1 MQQQFLNNEKEVLK
15 LLKNTYTQSQ
25 KDVEKKIAKLEFD
38 INGLQ
43 QEYDWAADED
53 KAGIQSKIQAKIY
66 QKQYQEAL
74 HGQIDTILDNLHT
87 KAYKGV
93 DDYLKHSY
101 EDGFI
106 GTMYDLH
113 GQGIPLIMPIDQQAV
128 TRAVQ
133 LDSKISKNL
142 YTKMGEN
149 VQDLKK
155 NIAAE
160 VSRGIVNGA
169 SYADVA
175 QQIKL
180 KMTGTYNTNGGAMS
194 RAMTIARTE
203 GHRVQVQAGFDA
215 CYAAKD
221 MGANVLKQWD
231 SALENRTRPTHRVVD
246 GEIRELDKPFSNGL
260 QCPGDSS
267 GGAAEVV
274 NCRCALLQR
283 AKWAMDDEE
292 LQVLKD
298 RAAFYGLDKTQS
310 FEEFKAKYIDAAKP
324 KKEYLTKKKLE
335 QKVAE
340 IAAAQQLLVSGTDEW
355 QKLEDEKAVYQE
367 KLDKKIDAAEIKKL
381 TKEQILLQDKI
392 DGYQI
397 DTYNGIWKD
406 DVTTKE
412 WEAKK
417 DAIPKKKAYFEQQ
430 LQNATDQADID
441 KWTALLA
448 SLDDFDKKG
457 KAYAA
462 LQSDMRKVHSQ
473 LINLQK
479 KSGKIKVSDAYTQER
494 KDNAL
499 WFTNNNGGFA
509 SADKYFDPPAQKLLN
524 SATKKEFDGFYTYTS
539 GSGGHNRPLAGFQK
553 PWSKP
558 GRGWEEEFFVG
569 SKKVW
574 IDYEGKGEQIRGLTT
589 LIQKSTY
596 DKDVWL
602 QSGQDFATVEGLLG
616 LKYGTINKMSDT
628 ELQQLVG
635 NKAVIQQFISTAVN
649 KGGGACFN
657 SKPMKLNIFAPEG
670 AQMLYVSDR
679 GAFGKGENEVILQR
693 GGTYEITKV
702 YWGIDETDGNRR
714 KLFFDMDIH
723 PEAGYDLFQQDPSEW
738 KGSTANYKD

>member
-1 MQQQFLNNEKEVLK
+1 VQQQFLNNEKEVLK

-142 YTKMGEN
+142 YSKMGEN

-231 SALENRTRPTHRVVD
+231 STLDNRTRPTHRVVD

-283 AKWAMDDEE
+283 AKWALDEE
-292 LQVLKD
+292 ELETLKK
-298 RAAFYGLDKTQS
+298 RAEYYGLDKTEN
-310 FEEFKAKYIDAAKP
+310 FEDFKKKYLNAVEKVENEDLEYKISKEKNQLKDYEEQFKQVSGGWTYDEIINDFGSLEDFADGDDLENMEAIAGKVKSIRERIKEWTDKITKKKQGALTKTGNYVTMKLPKPSEKARLEVLGGAECWIEDVSGYGFPDGARGIKKTAAATIYTTPDNTRFVYPKNYNKTNQTLSPELAIEAWTKVPENVRTKIQKTVHVVDYYNPQDAYWRKKYKNFSHSYATGGEEITIYRNTRHNLEYLVQTYCHEGGHYIDANLPGASLIDRYSEQ
-324 KKEYLTKKKLE
+324 KEWQNAMKQDLKTSKKK
-335 QKVAE
+335 
-340 IAAAQQLLVSGTDEW
+340 SW
-355 QKLEDEKAVYQE
+355 
-367 KLDKKIDAAEIKKL
+367 
-381 TKEQILLQDKI
+381 
-392 DGYQI
+392 
-397 DTYNGIWKD
+397 
-406 DVTTKE
+406 
-412 WEAKK
+412 
-417 DAIPKKKAYFEQQ
+417 
-430 LQNATDQADID
+430 
-441 KWTALLA
+441 
-448 SLDDFDKKG
+448 
-457 KAYAA
+457 
-462 LQSDMRKVHSQ
+462 RKY
-473 LINLQK
+473 
-479 KSGKIKVSDAYTQER
+479 GE
-494 KDNAL
+494 
-499 WFTNNNGGFA
+499 
-509 SADKYFDPPAQKLLN
+509 N
-524 SATKKEFDGFYTYTS
+524 SATEDFADSVAYYTLN
-539 GSGGHNRPLAGFQK
+539 H
-553 PWSKP
+553 
-558 GRGWEEEFFVG
+558 EEFTKTFPER
-569 SKKVW
+569 SK
-574 IDYEGKGEQIRGLTT
+574 
-589 LIQKSTY
+589 
-596 DKDVWL
+596 
-602 QSGQDFATVEGLLG
+602 LLEKI
-616 LKYGTINKMSDT
+616 LK
-628 ELQQLVG
+628 
-635 NKAVIQQFISTAVN
+635 
-649 KGGGACFN
+649 
-657 SKPMKLNIFAPEG
+657 
-670 AQMLYVSDR
+670 
-679 GAFGKGENEVILQR
+679 
-693 GGTYEITKV
+693 
-702 YWGIDETDGNRR
+702 
-714 KLFFDMDIH
+714 
-723 PEAGYDLFQQDPSEW
+723 
-738 KGSTANYKD
+738 

>member
-231 SALENRTRPTHRVVD
+231 SALDNRTRPTHRVVD

-283 AKWAMDDEE
+283 AKWALDEE
-292 LQVLKD
+292 ELETLKK
-298 RAAFYGLDKTQS
+298 RAEYYGLDKTENFEDFKKKYLKAVEKENVNGLLTKNKKENGIISKTRRSLKQWKVEYKEVKPLKKELAESEIISRLSGGDETKGSCSSLAFAYIGNVHGLDVLDFRGGDSLEYFAKNGHIRQIMDDLPDVKGIAYKVKKEAAETAKILLSLEHGKKYYCAVGKHAAIIRNTENGVEYLELQS
-310 FEEFKAKYIDAAKP
+310 KSENGWISCKAKYGTAMKALVQRFGCRKTADRRFGKVWE
-324 KKEYLTKKKLE
+324 KDVYLME
-335 QKVAE
+335 V
-340 IAAAQQLLVSGTDEW
+340 
-355 QKLEDEKAVYQE
+355 
-367 KLDKKIDAAEIKKL
+367 
-381 TKEQILLQDKI
+381 
-392 DGYQI
+392 
-397 DTYNGIWKD
+397 DTFK
-406 DVTTKE
+406 
-412 WEAKK
+412 
-417 DAIPKKKAYFEQQ
+417 
-430 LQNATDQADID
+430 
-441 KWTALLA
+441 
-448 SLDDFDKKG
+448 
-457 KAYAA
+457 
-462 LQSDMRKVHSQ
+462 
-473 LINLQK
+473 
-479 KSGKIKVSDAYTQER
+479 
-494 KDNAL
+494 
-499 WFTNNNGGFA
+499 NN
-509 SADKYFDPPAQKLLN
+509 
-524 SATKKEFDGFYTYTS
+524 
-539 GSGGHNRPLAGFQK
+539 
-553 PWSKP
+553 
-558 GRGWEEEFFVG
+558 EEFRKILG
-569 SKKVW
+569 YLNTSSDKQR
-574 IDYEGKGEQIRGLTT
+574 KG
-589 LIQKSTY
+589 
-596 DKDVWL
+596 
-602 QSGQDFATVEGLLG
+602 A
-616 LKYGTINKMSDT
+616 
-628 ELQQLVG
+628 
-635 NKAVIQQFISTAVN
+635 
-649 KGGGACFN
+649 KGGV
-657 SKPMKLNIFAPEG
+657 K
-670 AQMLYVSDR
+670 
-679 GAFGKGENEVILQR
+679 
-693 GGTYEITKV
+693 
-702 YWGIDETDGNRR
+702 
-714 KLFFDMDIH
+714 
-723 PEAGYDLFQQDPSEW
+723 
-738 KGSTANYKD
+738 

>member
-1 MQQQFLNNEKEVLK
+1 VQQQFLNNEKEVLK

-160 VSRGIVNGA
+160 VSRGIVNGS
-169 SYADVA
+169 SYEEVA

-180 KMTGTYNTNGGAMS
+180 KMTGTYNTNGGAMA

-203 GHRVQVQAGFDA
+203 GHRVQGRAALDA
-215 CYAAKD
+215 LYAAKD
-221 MGANVLKQWD
+221 MGADVLKQWD
-231 SALENRTRPTHRVVD
+231 SALDNRTRPTHRVVD
-246 GEIRELDKPFSNGL
+246 SEIRELDKPFSNGL
-260 QCPGDSS
+260 QYPGDSS

-274 NCRCALLQR
+274 NCRCALTQR
-283 AKWAMDDEE
+283 GRGFLDQEE
-292 LQVLKD
+292 LQIQMD

-457 KAYAA
+457 KAYAD

-479 KSGKIKVSDAYTQER
+479 KSGKIKVTDAYTQER

-499 WFTNNNGGFA
+499 WFTNNNGGAKAADAAYRSKSGEVWKNA
-509 SADKYFDPPAQKLLN
+509 SKDEKDAAYEYTQSYHKFNEPLRGIEYGTNKYLGVGNVDLDSIGIN
-524 SATKKEFDGFYTYTS
+524 Y
-539 GSGGHNRPLAGFQK
+539 GGYK
-553 PWSKP
+553 
-558 GRGWEEEFFVG
+558 
-569 SKKVW
+569 
-574 IDYEGKGEQIRGLTT
+574 KGEVKAQIDNLTK
-589 LIQKSTY
+589 IIDKSSY
-596 DKDVWL
+596 DEDLW
-602 QSGQDFATVEGLLG
+602 
-616 LKYGTINKMSDT
+616 
-628 ELQQLVG
+628 
-635 NKAVIQQFISTAVN
+635 
-649 KGGGACFN
+649 
-657 SKPMKLNIFAPEG
+657 
-670 AQMLYVSDR
+670 
-679 GAFGKGENEVILQR
+679 LQR
-693 GGTYEITKV
+693 GCRLQGMDKFF
-702 YWGIDETDGNRR
+702 GIDINDFY
-714 KLFFDMDIH
+714 L
-723 PEAGYDLFQQDPSEW
+723 PEAELAAKLLDTEPIEHAFLSTGVAKGKGLNTSGGIVLNIYAPKGTKMMYVEPFSAFGNGSGRSWDGISPQSTIGSEAEMLVQRGT
-738 KGSTANYKD
+738 KFRVKKVEKSGGTIYIDVDVIEQGV

>member
-180 KMTGTYNTNGGAMS
+180 KMTGTYNTNGGAMA

-231 SALENRTRPTHRVVD
+231 SALDNQTRPTHRVVD

-283 AKWAMDDEE
+283 AKWALDEE
-292 LQVLKD
+292 ELETLKK
-298 RAAFYGLDKTQS
+298 RAEYYGLDKTENFEDFKQKYLSITVYTMGES
-310 FEEFKAKYIDAAKP
+310 FATDLMNTKLSPMAGMYATYDDYAKAKAEFDG
-324 KKEYLTKKKLE
+324 ERTDYLTDVLNKSEGYELNVYWGSYSGSADTIPQIE
-335 QKVAE
+335 HTMAELQKRYPIPNSLTRNDQLTYNRINVCDYESAHLFLPDGADDKRISEGAIAQVFKTDNELTIAYGRNYMYQTMEECLAE
-340 IAAAQQLLVSGTDEW
+340 RA
-355 QKLEDEKAVYQE
+355 KAVTSG
-367 KLDKKIDAAEIKKL
+367 EIL
-381 TKEQILLQDKI
+381 MSV
-392 DGYQI
+392 
-397 DTYNGIWKD
+397 NGGSPQTVVMHEWGHIMSTHFSNAMMYD
-406 DVTTKE
+406 DETVLEYWE
-412 WEAKK
+412 WYK
-417 DAIPKKKAYFEQQ
+417 
-430 LQNATDQADID
+430 
-441 KWTALLA
+441 
-448 SLDDFDKKG
+448 SLDDRDI
-457 KAYAA
+457 AYGI
-462 LQSDMRKVHSQ
+462 SE
-473 LINLQK
+473 
-479 KSGKIKVSDAYTQER
+479 Y
-494 KDNAL
+494 
-499 WFTNNNGGFA
+499 
-509 SADKYFDPPAQKLLN
+509 
-524 SATKKEFDGFYTYTS
+524 ATKNRGEFE
-539 GSGGHNRPLAGFQK
+539 A
-553 PWSKP
+553 
-558 GRGWEEEFFVG
+558 EC
-569 SKKVW
+569 
-574 IDYEGKGEQIRGLTT
+574 
-589 LIQKSTY
+589 
-596 DKDVWL
+596 
-602 QSGQDFATVEGLLG
+602 FA
-616 LKYGTINKMSDT
+616 
-628 ELQQLVG
+628 ELQMP
-635 NKAVIQQFISTAVN
+635 NPRPIAVKFGEYLDKIIA
-649 KGGGACFN
+649 KG
-657 SKPMKLNIFAPEG
+657 
-670 AQMLYVSDR
+670 Y
-679 GAFGKGENEVILQR
+679 
-693 GGTYEITKV
+693 
-702 YWGIDETDGNRR
+702 
-714 KLFFDMDIH
+714 
-723 PEAGYDLFQQDPSEW
+723 
-738 KGSTANYKD
+738 

>member
-1 MQQQFLNNEKEVLK
+1 MNSKQKIVQQQFLNNEKEVLK

-180 KMTGTYNTNGGAMS
+180 KMTGTYNTNGGAMA

-231 SALENRTRPTHRVVD
+231 SALDNRTRPTHRVVD

-283 AKWAMDDEE
+283 AKWALDEE
-292 LQVLKD
+292 ELETLKK
-298 RAAFYGLDKTQS
+298 RAEYYGLDKTENFEDFKQKYLSITVYTMGES
-310 FEEFKAKYIDAAKP
+310 FATDLMNTKLSPMAGMYATYDDYAKAKAEFDG
-324 KKEYLTKKKLE
+324 ERTDYLTDVLNKSEGYELNVYWGSYSGSADTIPQIE
-335 QKVAE
+335 HTMAELQKRYPIPNSLTRNDQLTYNRINVCDYESARLFLPDGADDKRISEGAIAQVFKTDNELTIAYGRNYMYQTMEECLAE
-340 IAAAQQLLVSGTDEW
+340 RA
-355 QKLEDEKAVYQE
+355 KAVTSG
-367 KLDKKIDAAEIKKL
+367 EIL
-381 TKEQILLQDKI
+381 MSV
-392 DGYQI
+392 
-397 DTYNGIWKD
+397 NGGSPQTVVMHEWGHIMSTHFSNAMMYD
-406 DVTTKE
+406 DETVLEYWE
-412 WEAKK
+412 WYK
-417 DAIPKKKAYFEQQ
+417 
-430 LQNATDQADID
+430 
-441 KWTALLA
+441 
-448 SLDDFDKKG
+448 SLDDRDI
-457 KAYAA
+457 AYGI
-462 LQSDMRKVHSQ
+462 SE
-473 LINLQK
+473 
-479 KSGKIKVSDAYTQER
+479 Y
-494 KDNAL
+494 
-499 WFTNNNGGFA
+499 
-509 SADKYFDPPAQKLLN
+509 
-524 SATKKEFDGFYTYTS
+524 ATKNRGEFE
-539 GSGGHNRPLAGFQK
+539 A
-553 PWSKP
+553 
-558 GRGWEEEFFVG
+558 EC
-569 SKKVW
+569 
-574 IDYEGKGEQIRGLTT
+574 
-589 LIQKSTY
+589 
-596 DKDVWL
+596 
-602 QSGQDFATVEGLLG
+602 FA
-616 LKYGTINKMSDT
+616 
-628 ELQQLVG
+628 ELQMP
-635 NKAVIQQFISTAVN
+635 NPRPIAVKFGEYLDKIIA
-649 KGGGACFN
+649 KG
-657 SKPMKLNIFAPEG
+657 
-670 AQMLYVSDR
+670 Y
-679 GAFGKGENEVILQR
+679 
-693 GGTYEITKV
+693 
-702 YWGIDETDGNRR
+702 
-714 KLFFDMDIH
+714 
-723 PEAGYDLFQQDPSEW
+723 
-738 KGSTANYKD
+738 